1 MAQDKQERPNI
12 FTKLARF
19 AEETPTPQPERNSTS
34 QPENDGGLLASLPS
48 PTRKHQTTHAENQG
62 TPRIQ
67 RRKSRSMSKS
77 GRRHATSVSS
87 SAVEDS
93 RRPTENW
100 HFEQSTTCN
109 GGLRNAVDSVSERLK
124 KKLWVGT
131 LGTPTDDFKEDLRT
145 SIDDRL
151 RSRRDSVPVWIP
163 DAEFQSAY
171 DEFCHQVRSAT
182 PFPVIILLT

>member
-1 MAQDKQERPNI
+1 
-12 FTKLARF
+12 
-19 AEETPTPQPERNSTS
+19 
-34 QPENDGGLLASLPS
+34 
-48 PTRKHQTTHAENQG
+48 
-62 TPRIQ
+62 
-67 RRKSRSMSKS
+67 MSKS

-109 GGLRNAVDSVSERLK
+109 GGLRNAVDSVNERLK

-171 DEFCHQVRSAT
+171 DEFCHQVCSAT